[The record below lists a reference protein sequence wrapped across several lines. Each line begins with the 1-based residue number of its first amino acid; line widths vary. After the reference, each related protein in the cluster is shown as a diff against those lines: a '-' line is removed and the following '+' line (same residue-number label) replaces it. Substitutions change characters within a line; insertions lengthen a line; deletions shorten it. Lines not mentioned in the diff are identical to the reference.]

1 MRKMVLMIG
10 LIMVMFALPVYAADV
25 VNFVPGT
32 TYQTTALTGFTTY
45 GDMMNGMTVTA
56 TFSDGSSQTAIW
68 ATTGANAGAASGT
81 DPWSLALSGDTWSS
95 AWTLTNSRTDF
106 VGLVS
111 LAIDA
116 GYGDSVFDIDWSP
129 YPGTEGSADGN
140 TFDRTSSNNFDVIA
154 TYSNLV
160 ALTGDAPVGDLY
172 RNLSLSFV
180 SPAGAP
186 VGLFGSMTFKADT
199 DNLLFSG
206 DIVPTP
212 EPATLLLLGF
222 GLAGLA
228 TLRKKF

>member
-10 LIMVMFALPVYAADV
+10 LIMVLFAFPVYAADV

-32 TYQTTALTGFTTY
+32 TYQTTALTGYSTY
-45 GDMMNGMTVTA
+45 GDMMDGMTVTA

-68 ATTGANAGAASGT
+68 ADTGAGAGAASGAL
-81 DPWSLALSGDTWSS
+81 PWSLALSGDTWSS

-106 VGLVS
+106 GLVS

-116 GYGDSVFDIDWSP
+116 GDGDAVFDIDWSP
-129 YPGTEGSADGN
+129 YPGTDGSADGN
-140 TFDRTSSNNFDVIA
+140 TFDRTSSNNFDVVA

-160 ALTGDAPVGDLY
+160 ALTGFAPVGDLY

-180 SPAGAP
+180 SAAGAP
-186 VGLFGSMTFKADT
+186 VGLFGSMTFLADT
-199 DNLLFSG
+199 DNLSISG